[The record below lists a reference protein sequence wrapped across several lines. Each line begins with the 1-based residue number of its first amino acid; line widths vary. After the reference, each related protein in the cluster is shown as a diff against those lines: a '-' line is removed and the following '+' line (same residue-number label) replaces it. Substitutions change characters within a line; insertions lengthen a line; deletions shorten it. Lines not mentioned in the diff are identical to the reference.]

1 MSKEIMTLCPW
12 ARPCAARPLATVWHP
27 GGGNPGRYG
36 SWGGGASQIA
46 RRRLGPAPP
55 AAPLGGGTIGAKAKT
70 GAPALGR
77 TGAPVWKKGG
87 HLLSRIA
94 LQYHRR
100 RRA

>member
-1 MSKEIMTLCPW
+1 MSKEIMSLCPW
-12 ARPCAARPLATVWHP
+12 ARPCAARPLATVWLP
-27 GGGNPGRYG
+27 GGGNPGRCG
-36 SWGGGASQIA
+36 SWGGLRRLHGAG
-46 RRRLGPAPP
+46 LGPAPP
-55 AAPLGGGTIGAKAKT
+55 AAPWGGGIGAKAKT